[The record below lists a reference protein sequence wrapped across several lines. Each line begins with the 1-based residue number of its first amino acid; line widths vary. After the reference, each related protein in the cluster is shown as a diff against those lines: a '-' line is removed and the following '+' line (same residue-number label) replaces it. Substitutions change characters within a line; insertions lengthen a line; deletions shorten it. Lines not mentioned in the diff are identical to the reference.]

1 MVSVLCKFVN
11 NESRNC
17 VYLSTM
23 EGMLKGWR
31 HAQSEKSPFYF
42 CDLLQRSSITEASW
56 ANKSQVLRRSLEKI
70 TPYH

>member
-1 MVSVLCKFVN
+1 MASVLGMLGN
-11 NESRNC
+11 NEPRNC

>member
-1 MVSVLCKFVN
+1 
-11 NESRNC
+11 
-17 VYLSTM
+17 M